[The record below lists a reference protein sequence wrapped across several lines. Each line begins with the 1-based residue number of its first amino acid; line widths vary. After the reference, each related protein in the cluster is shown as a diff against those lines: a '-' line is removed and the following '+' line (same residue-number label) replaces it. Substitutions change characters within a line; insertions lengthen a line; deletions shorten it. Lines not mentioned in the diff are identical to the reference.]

1 VVDVFIARPFNSRS
15 ILNIERRA
23 GKPGNAKKTKKSK
36 IKSNQSR
43 VVVHVVVVVVVVVPR
58 THSVDEYYP
67 NPSTPPSCAS
77 NPARRR
83 RRESLYRH
91 ARVRWRRASG

>member
-1 VVDVFIARPFNSRS
+1 MVDVFIARPFNSRS

-23 GKPGNAKKTKKSK
+23 GKPGNAKTKKSK

-43 VVVHVVVVVVVVVPR
+43 VVVVVVVVVVPR

-67 NPSTPPSCAS
+67 NPSTPPSSAS

>member
-1 VVDVFIARPFNSRS
+1 MVDVFIARPFNSRS

-43 VVVHVVVVVVVVVPR
+43 VVVVVFVVPR

-67 NPSTPPSCAS
+67 NPSTPPSSAS